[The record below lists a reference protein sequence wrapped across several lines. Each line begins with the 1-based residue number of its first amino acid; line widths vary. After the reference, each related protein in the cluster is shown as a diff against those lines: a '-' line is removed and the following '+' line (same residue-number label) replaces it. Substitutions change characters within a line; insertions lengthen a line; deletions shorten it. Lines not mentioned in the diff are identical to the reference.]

1 MINIKELIEDFFIT
15 ATTNNIELYNEFSF
29 QHELGIYLR
38 NRLIDKNYKIEFE
51 RNVSYFGLEK
61 NKFIKKE
68 IDIVIY
74 NQNEKIAIE
83 LKYPTNGQYPEQMFS
98 IVKDVKFCEELFLNG
113 FNNCYSITLTD
124 DDTFFTTK
132 RKNDSIYKKFREE
145 KKLYGE
151 IEKPTGD
158 KNETIKL
165 NNEYKLNWDNWK
177 EQFKYAIIEM
187 NIS

>member
-1 MINIKELIEDFFIT
+1 
-15 ATTNNIELYNEFSF
+15 
-29 QHELGIYLR
+29 
-38 NRLIDKNYKIEFE
+38 
-51 RNVSYFGLEK
+51 
-61 NKFIKKE
+61 
-68 IDIVIY
+68 
-74 NQNEKIAIE
+74 
-83 LKYPTNGQYPEQMFS
+83 MFS

-124 DDTFFTTK
+124 DDTFFTSK

-145 KKLYGE
+145 KKFYGE